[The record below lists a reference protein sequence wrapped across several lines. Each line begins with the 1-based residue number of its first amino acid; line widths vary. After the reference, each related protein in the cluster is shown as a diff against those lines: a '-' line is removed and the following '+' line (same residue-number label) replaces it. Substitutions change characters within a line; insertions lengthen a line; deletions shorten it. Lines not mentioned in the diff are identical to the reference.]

1 MFTEINM
8 SIVFILTKSP
18 SEQGFQTF
26 MDFAQLYVHNDLI
39 SIYLVGNGVYG
50 ARKNYQNPD
59 IKRIFKN
66 SKVYVYVAD
75 LKARGIEEEQLKEG
89 LMVFH
94 QYDDLVVDV
103 MENFHQVV
111 SF

>member
-1 MFTEINM
+1 M
-8 SIVFILTKSP
+8 SVAVILTKSP

-26 MDFAQLYVHNDLI
+26 MDFAQLYAHNDQI
-39 SIYLVGNGVYG
+39 SIYLVGNGVYC
-50 ARKNYQNPD
+50 ARKNYQNHD
-59 IKRIFKN
+59 LERLFKN
-66 SKVYVYVAD
+66 SKVYVYGDD
-75 LKARGIEEEQLKEG
+75 LKARGIEDRQLKEG

-94 QYDDLVVDV
+94 QYDDLVMDV

>member
-1 MFTEINM
+1 M
-8 SIVFILTKSP
+8 SIGFILTKSP

-26 MDFAQLYVHNDLI
+26 MDFAQLYISNDQV
-39 SIYLVGNGVYG
+39 SIYLIGNGVYCV
-50 ARKNYQNPD
+50 RKNYKNPD
-59 IKRIFKN
+59 LERLFKN
-66 SKVYVYVAD
+66 SKVYVSAND
-75 LKARGIEEEQLKEG
+75 LKARGIGDGQVKEG

-94 QYDDLVVDV
+94 QYDDLVMDV